1 MAIFYF
7 LQILIFLRLIQL
19 YFFVR
24 IYYFTF
30 KATLESLCHHIFGT
44 NYDMRWVNANF
55 PFTHPS
61 FELEVYYEDRW
72 IEVLGC
78 GIMEQDLLK
87 MAGIVDKVGWAFG
100 LGLER
105 LAMVSYLHFSKYFCE

>member
-1 MAIFYF
+1 MEWLSHNLF
-7 LQILIFLRLIQL
+7 

-24 IYYFTF
+24 TYDGTF
-30 KATLESLCHHIFGT
+30 EVTLETLCRHIFS
-44 NYDMRWVNANF
+44 NSYDMRWVDADF
-55 PFTHPS
+55 PFTYPS
-61 FELEVYYEDRW
+61 FELEIYYEDKW

-78 GIMEQDLLK
+78 GIMEQDLLR

-105 LAMVSYLHFSKYFCE
+105 LAMVSYLYFYFL